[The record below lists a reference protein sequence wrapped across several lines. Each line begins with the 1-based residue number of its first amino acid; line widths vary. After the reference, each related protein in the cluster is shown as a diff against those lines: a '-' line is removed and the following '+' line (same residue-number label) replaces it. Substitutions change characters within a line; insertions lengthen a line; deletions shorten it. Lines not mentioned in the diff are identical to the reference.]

1 LQDLKKCYFVIKAL
15 KSNETVHVRLKAFED
30 IVKLSE
36 LFNMNDNM
44 INFMLRSIRD
54 LLKVE
59 LTPLES
65 RSQAFE
71 YLIKFFKQ
79 KVSFTS

>member
-1 LQDLKKCYFVIKAL
+1 M
-15 KSNETVHVRLKAFED
+15 HVRLKAFED

-36 LFNMNDNM
+36 LFNMNENM

-59 LTPLES
+59 LTPLEV

-71 YLIKFFKQ
+71 YLTKFFKQ
-79 KVSFTS
+79 KAS